1 MGRKKKSPPP
11 SFATAETWHTHYVV
25 LFDDLLNSPAYIAL
39 SAAAKEA
46 YTILMQEYKGIYTGD
61 KIVCPYS
68 TFTSKGMRTN
78 TVSRALMMLER
89 FGFIKVE
96 EHGGLERRPNVY
108 RLIDGWKS
116 VRTAEEAK
124 EIKKAFENDLRQQKK
139 AKTNITPYGIDI
151 SPAET
156 DSCNTEKTEEIT
168 IESDSEN
175 TKSDGTQQTKPL
187 VAQLAKP
194 LTITDLELLL
204 RLLPAAKTGLA
215 HSPSKRIAAYRA
227 QETEPLVIGTPHK
240 DRIMQPLRVN

>member
-11 SFATAETWHTHYVV
+11 SFATAGTWHTHYVV

-68 TFTSKGMRTN
+68 TFTAKGMRTN

-89 FGFIKVE
+89 FGFIRVE

-116 VRTAEEAK
+116 IRTSEDAK

-139 AKTNITPYGIDI
+139 AKTNITSYGIDI
-151 SPAET
+151 SSAET

-175 TKSDGTQQTKPL
+175 TKSGDAQQ
-187 VAQLAKP
+187 
-194 LTITDLELLL
+194 
-204 RLLPAAKTGLA
+204 AKTIVEQPTKTCHLAILNKVLRTTIPSARGLA
-215 HSPSKRIAAYRA
+215 A
-227 QETEPLVIGTPHK
+227 
-240 DRIMQPLRVN
+240 

>member
-11 SFATAETWHTHYVV
+11 SFATAGTWHTHYVV

-68 TFTSKGMRTN
+68 TFTAKGMRTN

-89 FGFIKVE
+89 FGFIRVE

-116 VRTAEEAK
+116 IRTAEEAK
-124 EIKKAFENDLRQQKK
+124 EMKKAFENEFRQQRK
-139 AKTNITPYGIDI
+139 AKTNITSYGIDI
-151 SPAET
+151 SSAEI

-175 TKSDGTQQTKPL
+175 T
-187 VAQLAKP
+187 
-194 LTITDLELLL
+194 
-204 RLLPAAKTGLA
+204 
-215 HSPSKRIAAYRA
+215 
-227 QETEPLVIGTPHK
+227 
-240 DRIMQPLRVN
+240 

>member
-11 SFATAETWHTHYVV
+11 SFATAGTWHTHYVV

-68 TFTSKGMRTN
+68 TFTAKGMRTN

-89 FGFIKVE
+89 FGFIRVE

-116 VRTAEEAK
+116 IRTAEEAK
-124 EIKKAFENDLRQQKK
+124 EMKKAFENEFRQQRK
-139 AKTNITPYGIDI
+139 AKTNITSYGIDI
-151 SPAET
+151 SSAEI

>member
-11 SFATAETWHTHYVV
+11 SFATAGTWHTHYVV

-61 KIVCPYS
+61 KIICPYS

-89 FGFIKVE
+89 FGFIRVE

-108 RLIDGWKS
+108 RLIDGWKRI
-116 VRTAEEAK
+116 RTAEEAK

-139 AKTNITPYGIDI
+139 VKTNITSYGIDI
-151 SPAET
+151 SSAET
-156 DSCNTEKTEEIT
+156 DSCNTEKTEKIT

-175 TKSDGTQQTKPL
+175 TKSDDTQQTKPI
-187 VAQLAKP
+187 VDQLTKP
-194 LTITDLELLL
+194 LTIADLELLL
-204 RLLPAAKTGLA
+204 RLLPAAETGFGQN
-215 HSPSKRIAAYRA
+215 PSKRIAAYRA
-227 QETEPLVIGTPHK
+227 KVTKPLVIGTPHK
-240 DRIMQPLRVN
+240 DRIMQSLRAN

>member
-1 MGRKKKSPPP
+1 
-11 SFATAETWHTHYVV
+11 
-25 LFDDLLNSPAYIAL
+25 
-39 SAAAKEA
+39 
-46 YTILMQEYKGIYTGD
+46 
-61 KIVCPYS
+61 
-68 TFTSKGMRTN
+68 
-78 TVSRALMMLER
+78 MMLER
-89 FGFIKVE
+89 FGFIRVE

-116 VRTAEEAK
+116 IRTAEEAK
-124 EIKKAFENDLRQQKK
+124 EMKKAFENEFRQQRK
-139 AKTNITPYGIDI
+139 AKTNITSYGIDI
-151 SPAET
+151 SSAEI

>member
-11 SFATAETWHTHYVV
+11 SFATAGTWHTHYVV

-68 TFTSKGMRTN
+68 TFTAKGMRTN

-89 FGFIKVE
+89 FGFIRVE

-116 VRTAEEAK
+116 IRTAEEAK
-124 EIKKAFENDLRQQKK
+124 EMKKAFENEFRQQRK
-139 AKTNITPYGIDI
+139 AKTNITSYGI
-151 SPAET
+151 

>member
-11 SFATAETWHTHYVV
+11 SFATAGTWHTHYVV

-61 KIVCPYS
+61 KIICPYS

-89 FGFIKVE
+89 FGFIKVV

-116 VRTAEEAK
+116 IRTAEEVK

-139 AKTNITPYGIDI
+139 VKTNITSYGIDI
-151 SPAET
+151 SSAET
-156 DSCNTEKTEEIT
+156 DSCNTEKTEKIT

-175 TKSDGTQQTKPL
+175 TKSGDAQQAKTIVEQPTKPI
-187 VAQLAKP
+187 
-194 LTITDLELLL
+194 TTTDLELLL

-215 HSPSKRIAAYRA
+215 HSPSKRIAAFRA
-227 QETEPLVIGTPHK
+227 QETKPLVIETPYK
-240 DRIMQPLRVN
+240 DRIMRSMRVN

>member
-11 SFATAETWHTHYVV
+11 SFATAGTWHTHYVV

-68 TFTSKGMRTN
+68 TFTAKGMRTN

-89 FGFIKVE
+89 FGFIRVE

-116 VRTAEEAK
+116 IRTSEDAK

-139 AKTNITPYGIDI
+139 AKTNITSYGIDI
-151 SPAET
+151 SSAET
-156 DSCNTEKTEEIT
+156 DSCNAEKTEEIT
-168 IESDSEN
+168 NESDSEN
-175 TKSDGTQQTKPL
+175 AKTGNAQQAKSIVEQPTKPI
-187 VAQLAKP
+187 
-194 LTITDLELLL
+194 TITDLELLL
-204 RLLPAAKTGLA
+204 GLLPAAKSGLGC
-215 HSPSKRIAAYRA
+215 SSSKRIAAYKA
-227 QETEPLVIGTPHK
+227 QGTQALVTETPHK
-240 DRIMQPLRVN
+240 DRIMRSMRVN

>member
-11 SFATAETWHTHYVV
+11 SFATAGTWHTHYVV

-68 TFTSKGMRTN
+68 TFTAKGMRTN

-89 FGFIKVE
+89 FGFIRVE

-116 VRTAEEAK
+116 IRTAAEAK

-139 AKTNITPYGIDI
+139 AKTNITSYGIDI
-151 SPAET
+151 SSAEI

>member
-11 SFATAETWHTHYVV
+11 SFATAGTWHTHYVV

-89 FGFIKVE
+89 FGFIRIE

-116 VRTAEEAK
+116 IRTAEEAK

-139 AKTNITPYGIDI
+139 AKTNITSFLLTGKLFCGTCKTQMIGTSGTSKTGAIHRYYTCANAINRCG
-151 SPAET
+151 
-156 DSCNTEKTEEIT
+156 SCDRKNIQKDLIEDAVIAACRDALEEDT
-168 IESDSEN
+168 IE
-175 TKSDGTQQTKPL
+175 
-187 VAQLAKP
+187 A
-194 LTITDLELLL
+194 LLSM
-204 RLLPAAKTGLA
+204 LP
-215 HSPSKRIAAYRA
+215 
-227 QETEPLVIGTPHK
+227 
-240 DRIMQPLRVN
+240 N